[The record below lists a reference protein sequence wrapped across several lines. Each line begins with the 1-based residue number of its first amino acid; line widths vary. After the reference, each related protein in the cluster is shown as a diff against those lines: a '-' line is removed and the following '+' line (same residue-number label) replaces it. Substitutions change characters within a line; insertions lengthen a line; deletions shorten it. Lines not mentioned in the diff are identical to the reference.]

1 MKRFGNRQSN
11 TFVVATTAQGNVVLT
26 GRCSMSPSIKGCQT
40 PDTAVLKRNPA
51 NDCHH
56 EWLHLRLHLPLSA
69 RSCRC
74 RHPLDTLGDHRA
86 AYAQSGVLRAR
97 GGPLERAAARIC
109 REGGAR
115 VTTNTRLADLNIHNL
130 SRVDDRRIEVIAN
143 GLPMWGGNQLAV
155 DATLV
160 SPLTRSGVPRSRGGT
175 YAGAALQDA
184 HRNKERTYAELLHNR
199 RCRLVVLGIEVGG
212 RWSNEASSFIR
223 MLAKARARPSLQA
236 ATTSA
241 LVSRW
246 SAVLTHAAATSF
258 AASLL
263 FEDLSPHH
271 NLDGALPPLGHLLS
285 HTSPAVPSSRFLAR

>member
-1 MKRFGNRQSN
+1 MIININDIITSLPRIKLIEYNN
-11 TFVVATTAQGNVVLT
+11 LTNVHKCFRECRT
-26 GRCSMSPSIKGCQT
+26 YIKFYMS
-40 PDTAVLKRNPA
+40 
-51 NDCHH
+51 
-56 EWLHLRLHLPLSA
+56 
-69 RSCRC
+69 
-74 RHPLDTLGDHRA
+74 DHRA
-86 AYAQSGVLRAR
+86 ACAQSGVLRAR

-143 GLPMWGGNQLAV
+143 GLPMWGGSQLAV
-155 DATLV
+155 DTTLV
-160 SPLTRSGVPRSRGGT
+160 SPLTRSGEPRSRGGT

-184 HRNKERTYAELLHNR
+184 RRNKERTYPELLHNR

-223 MLAKARARPSLQA
+223 MLAKARARSSPPSLQA

-246 SAVLTHAAATSF
+246 SAILTHAAATSF

-271 NLDGALPPLGHLLS
+271 NLDGDLPPLGHLLS
-285 HTSPAVPSSRFLAR
+285 LTSPAVPSSRLPAR